1 MINDIALKC
10 AFIRKYYNFYYNSYW
25 CDNLL
30 GTVTLVIIKFNYLTS
45 SYDMQHTFPVGFIS
59 TWLVQSMKQIL
70 FATSAF
76 SRRTDTQEL
85 WCSQSRNSRTINCQV
100 AQICMSRK
108 LTYKIHQEVTNVS
121 LVEHKINNQNHLQKA
136 VKFV

>member
-1 MINDIALKC
+1 MHLYVSITIFIIIVIDVTIYLALLML
-10 AFIRKYYNFYYNSYW
+10 IM
-25 CDNLL
+25 
-30 GTVTLVIIKFNYLTS
+30 IKFNCFAS

-76 SRRTDTQEL
+76 CRRTDTQEL
-85 WCSQSRNSRTINCQV
+85 WCYQSRNSRTINCQ
-100 AQICMSRK
+100 IDSSRK
-108 LTYKIHQEVTNVS
+108 LAYKVHQEVTKVS
-121 LVEHKINNQNHLQKA
+121 LAEYYINNQNHLQKV